1 MCGFLAA
8 GSSEFAP
15 KAFADALAKLND
27 RGPDMTRTISMDDK
41 VFGFNRLAIMDL
53 SERGMQPFVSDDC
66 ILVCNGEIYNY
77 YALEKNLAPEY
88 EFVSNSDCEVLI
100 PLYKKYGL
108 DTMCKMLDAEFAFVL
123 YDQTTKRVVAARD
136 PVGIR
141 PMFYGYTKGEHKMS
155 FASTAKL

>member
-53 SERGMQPFVSDDC
+53 SERGMQPFVNDDC

-100 PLYKKYGL
+100 PLYKKYGPPKNMVWIQCARCWTRNL
-108 DTMCKMLDAEFAFVL
+108 PLSC
-123 YDQTTKRVVAARD
+123 TTKLLSA
-136 PVGIR
+136 
-141 PMFYGYTKGEHKMS
+141 
-155 FASTAKL
+155 

>member
-53 SERGMQPFVSDDC
+53 SERGMQPFVSDD
-66 ILVCNGEIYNY
+66 
-77 YALEKNLAPEY
+77 
-88 EFVSNSDCEVLI
+88 
-100 PLYKKYGL
+100 
-108 DTMCKMLDAEFAFVL
+108 
-123 YDQTTKRVVAARD
+123 
-136 PVGIR
+136 
-141 PMFYGYTKGEHKMS
+141 
-155 FASTAKL
+155 